1 MRLRGHRSWNTPR
14 LNPHASRSRSASAN
28 TRVRQWSGAQLSGS
42 SIVTLP
48 AAISRSAVTTSLLSD
63 STNGRAPLSNCFAR
77 RAAPSTSSKR
87 LGMFSRQSSTVIR
100 AIARQLSG
108 VPLLLSTRTCAG
120 HFTII
125 FLRASAAHAFSIDE
139 LPRAL
144 GAARRSRDVPST
156 ERQIKHQDS
165 NSGRFF

>member
-1 MRLRGHRSWNTPR
+1 MRLRGHRSWNAPR

-48 AAISRSAVTTSLLSD
+48 SAISRSAVTTSLLSD

-77 RAAPSTSSKR
+77 RAAASTSSKR
-87 LGMFSRQSSTVIR
+87 LGMLSRQSSTVIR

-108 VPLLLSTRTCAG
+108 VPLRLSTRTCAG
-120 HFTII
+120 HFII
-125 FLRASAAHAFSIDE
+125 FFFARERRARIQYRRAA
-139 LPRAL
+139 RAL

-156 ERQIKHQDS
+156 DRQIKHQDS
-165 NSGRFF
+165 NSGGFF